1 MKKIFT
7 LLSDGFSLPE
17 MLINMVIVSAVT
29 VSMFLVWFE
38 VDRQTKLEY
47 NKEEIREYSNLYLDL
62 IAKEMRRSQTL
73 NYSTVLS
80 RTKIQTNNS
89 EIIVDL
95 DNGITKNDSIYYNY
109 NPIDSEDG
117 SKKFILRKFIID
129 DVSPSL
135 GDNLIG
141 EAQDA
146 RKASRKLILEVL
158 LYTKKVQSIP
168 YDTLKFERTV
178 FCPGLLIS
186 EKNDGPL

>member
-29 VSMFLVWFE
+29 VSMFLVWLE

-62 IAKEMRRSQTL
+62 ITKEMRRAQTL
-73 NYSTVLS
+73 NYNTVLS

-89 EIIVDL
+89 LIIVDL
-95 DNGITKNDSIYYNY
+95 DNGITKNDSVYYNY

-117 SKKFILRKFIID
+117 SKKFILKKFIID

-146 RKASRKLILEVL
+146 RKASRKIILEVL
-158 LYTKKVQSIP
+158 LYTKKVQSTP
-168 YDTLKFERTV
+168 YDTLRFERTV

-186 EKNDGPL
+186 EKNGSL